1 MKDYKMLVEQL
12 REERQHEAADAIE
25 NLLADVE
32 CRKTIIAGLVYL
44 NNELSKASAEKAEQI
59 FKLQAEIRQ
68 LNNENFWL
76 CRGG

>member
-12 REERQHEAADAIE
+12 RDERQHEAADAIE

-32 CRKTIIAGLVYL
+32 CRRTIAAGLVYL
-44 NNELSKASAEKAEQI
+44 NNEMSKASAEKAEQI